1 MDETTEDQ
9 SVSKPRLQQDDL
21 YRFATETSYFAA
33 QKSKLHFLIEPSQHP
48 RAGAALSAL
57 AD

>member
-1 MDETTEDQ
+1 L
-9 SVSKPRLQQDDL
+9 SSS
-21 YRFATETSYFAA
+21 SYFAA

>member
-1 MDETTEDQ
+1 MKQQRTSPSLNPAFNKMIYT
-9 SVSKPRLQQDDL
+9 VSRQKL
-21 YRFATETSYFAA
+21 ANFAA
-33 QKSKLHFLIEPSQHP
+33 QKSKLHFLIEPSRHP

>member
-1 MDETTEDQ
+1 MC
-9 SVSKPRLQQDDL
+9 
-21 YRFATETSYFAA
+21 FATETSYFAA